1 MTELTTLPEEDLVE
15 ILNTSGKI
23 LSTST
28 TGLTSNIS
36 ASSAST
42 KIFQSKEEEQQSTID
57 KRIPTPVVF
66 PRYRETD
73 QLSLITENGTNNHK
87 YDSGCGTFEPTSQNS
102 FSTRNSFLDLP
113 PPFRYWDWRP
123 SSRANLSDGRRTTT
137 DSNKSMNKTGL
148 TNSISNPMTRPK
160 NAATRVR
167 SLVSVPEIDKRSL
180 KREKSLLNTNHLPKF
195 LLTGCLSMQ

>member
-1 MTELTTLPEEDLVE
+1 MIELTTLPEEDLVE
-15 ILNTSGKI
+15 ILNTTGKI

-42 KIFQSKEEEQQSTID
+42 KIFQSKEEQQSTID

-66 PRYRETD
+66 PRYRDTD
-73 QLSLITENGTNNHK
+73 QLSLINENGSTTTK

-160 NAATRVR
+160 NAARRVR
-167 SLVSVPEIDKRSL
+167 SLVSVPEMDKRCL
-180 KREKSLLNTNHLPKF
+180 RREKSLLNTNHLPKF
-195 LLTGCLSMQ
+195 LLTGCWSMQN